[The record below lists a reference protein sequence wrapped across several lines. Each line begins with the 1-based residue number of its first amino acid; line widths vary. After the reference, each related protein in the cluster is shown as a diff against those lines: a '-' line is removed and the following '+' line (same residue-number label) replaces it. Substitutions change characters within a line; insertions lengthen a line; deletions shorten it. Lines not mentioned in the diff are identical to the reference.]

1 MRKTTNVETVRN
13 RVNILLANPN
23 VSDEYRLGAAA
34 ILESILH
41 DTGNY
46 QGYSYVGIEFPK
58 GEDPIIPNMTM
69 RHYF

>member
-1 MRKTTNVETVRN
+1 MRKTVNVEKVRD
-13 RVNILLANPN
+13 RVNILLANPK
-23 VSDEYRLGAAA
+23 VSDDYRLGAAA

-58 GEDPIIPNMTM
+58 DAAPIIPNLTM

>member
-1 MRKTTNVETVRN
+1 MRKTANVDSVRN

-46 QGYSYVGIEFPK
+46 KGYSYIGIEFPK
-58 GEDPIIPNMTM
+58 DEDPIIPNLTM
-69 RHYF
+69 RVYF